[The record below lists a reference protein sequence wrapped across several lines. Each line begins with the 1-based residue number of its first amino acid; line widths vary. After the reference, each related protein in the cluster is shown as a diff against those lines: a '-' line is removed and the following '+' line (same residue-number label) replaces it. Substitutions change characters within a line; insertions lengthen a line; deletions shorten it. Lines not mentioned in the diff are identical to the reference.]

1 MFTVEEKKVLK
12 SAEKIIQSKIKNI
25 DAFNNPTLVKRFCE
39 NKLAH
44 EEREVFCVL
53 FLDNQNRLIKDE
65 NIFYGTID
73 SASIYP
79 REILKMALNLNA
91 KSVILSHNHPS
102 GIAEPSQADRRI
114 TVRIQDALNFIDM
127 RVLDH
132 IIVGHGD
139 VISFAEKGWI

>member
-1 MFTVEEKKVLK
+1 MFTVEEKEVLK
-12 SAEKIIQSKIKNI
+12 HAEKIIQSKIKKI
-25 DAFNNPTLVKRFCE
+25 DAFNNPTLVKKFCE
-39 NKLAH
+39 TKLVH

-73 SASIYP
+73 SASVYP
-79 REILKMALNLNA
+79 REILKMALKVNA

-102 GIAEPSQADRRI
+102 GIAEPSQSDKRI
-114 TVRIQDALNFIDM
+114 THKIQDALNLIDM

-132 IIVGHGD
+132 IVVGHGEI
-139 VISFAEKGWI
+139 ISFAEKGWI